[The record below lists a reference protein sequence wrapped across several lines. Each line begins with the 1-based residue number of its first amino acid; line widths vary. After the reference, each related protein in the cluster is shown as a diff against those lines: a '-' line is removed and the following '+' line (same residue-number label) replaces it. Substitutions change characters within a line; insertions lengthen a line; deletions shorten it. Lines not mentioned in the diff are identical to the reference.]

1 MTYRSIWIYILG
13 ILTGIVVTFLTLM
26 IIAKSSNAN
35 LNGMTFFDK
44 PGQIMD
50 YTSFKVMQTLGS
62 NAALANGKN
71 DEFFDFYDGLT
82 VLLYN
87 ENNETYYDDQIVTVP
102 KGKCFRQVGV
112 YKYQTR
118 MDIGKTVPIVMIMD
132 K

>member
-1 MTYRSIWIYILG
+1 MKKIWIFILG

-26 IIAKSSNAN
+26 IIAKASNAN
-35 LNGMTFFDK
+35 SNGMTFFDQ

-50 YTSFKVMQTLGS
+50 DTSFRVIQSLES
-62 NAALANGKN
+62 NAALANGKK
-71 DEFFDFYDGLT
+71 YDTDNIYLGLT

-118 MDIGKTVPIVMIMD
+118 MDIGKTVPIVMLMD

>member
-1 MTYRSIWIYILG
+1 MKKIWIYILG

-50 YTSFKVMQTLGS
+50 DTSFKVIQSLGS
-62 NAALANGKN
+62 NAALANGRN
-71 DEFFDFYDGLT
+71 DDTDDIYFGLT

>member
-1 MTYRSIWIYILG
+1 MKKIWIFILG

-26 IIAKSSNAN
+26 IIANAN
-35 LNGMTFFDK
+35 HNGMTFFDQ

-50 YTSFKVMQTLGS
+50 YTSFKVMQSLGS
-62 NAALANGKN
+62 NAALANGKT
-71 DEFFDFYDGLT
+71 DEFDDIYPGLT

>member
-1 MTYRSIWIYILG
+1 MKKIWIYILG

-50 YTSFKVMQTLGS
+50 DTSFKVIQSLGS

-71 DEFFDFYDGLT
+71 YDTDNIYLGLT

>member
-1 MTYRSIWIYILG
+1 MKKIWIYILG
-13 ILTGIVVTFLTLM
+13 ILTGIVVTFFTLM
-26 IIAKSSNAN
+26 IIANAS
-35 LNGMTFFDK
+35 NGMTFFDK

-50 YTSFKVMQTLGS
+50 DTSFKVIQSLGS

-71 DEFFDFYDGLT
+71 DKFFDSYGGLT

-118 MDIGKTVPIVMIMD
+118 MDIGKTVPIVMVMD

>member
-1 MTYRSIWIYILG
+1 MKKIWIYILG

>member
-1 MTYRSIWIYILG
+1 MKKIWIYILG

-50 YTSFKVMQTLGS
+50 DTSFKVMQTLGS
-62 NAALANGKN
+62 NAALAKGKN

-118 MDIGKTVPIVMIMD
+118 MDIGKTVPIVMVMD